1 MTRIGGFDSRSQPIA
16 VGWLHAVL
24 AVALTAAAFWATV
37 RGGWWQQPVWGKRGA
52 LNFAVMLIV
61 LAPPLLWAP
70 WRVLPVM
77 GLVGAIAI
85 AWLSVSFAAL
95 AGCVAVLS
103 CAYVAGRTLQLRLG
117 AADSDAAPGA
127 MDALVA
133 LAAGFA
139 LVALAVNALVFL
151 PVNGTLL
158 YVAAAVTT
166 VVLGADRLREL
177 LALVARR
184 ALAPPGARLWLS
196 SLPLRFAMLLVWLH
210 LLVVGFPEMGHDALA
225 MHLAIPHVIAA
236 EGRWS
241 FDVTRFIWAVMPM
254 NADWLYTAAWFLGGE
269 AAARLFNV
277 ATLLLTAAIVFVWS
291 RPRFGGAAASFAAL
305 LWLSLPLS
313 FLESASAFIELPL
326 AFVCAATLVVT
337 TEAFRRGRPGDWL
350 LAAVLFGSA
359 VATKMPALLLAPG
372 LLLIGSAQY
381 VALRRDPAGPWWQH
395 RSARELLLGLGL
407 AAAVATLFAAPP
419 YVNAWLRTG
428 NPVFPFF
435 NALFRS
441 PYFETASSFTNPLFV
456 HPIGWT
462 SFIDLSLRSSRF
474 LESPGDGA
482 LGIALMVLV
491 PLAALVAV
499 ARRDVSALMLLA
511 VALLFCLLVFREQV
525 YLRYIVP
532 VVPLLCIASAY
543 ALAQIRPAPLA
554 AAIGA
559 ALLAVNLARLP
570 SAHWPLSSF
579 PLQTLLSETA
589 RGSHLVAMHPEQVAA
604 KVMQQ
609 LLQGTDRTAAMFGVD
624 PVIARA
630 PAKTVTDS
638 WHSHPV
644 VRAAQVGGAEGLLGA
659 LIARGVEFFVVP
671 KHTDAAHLQRLLAV
685 SSEVAS
691 VGRLQIRRIDLD
703 RLPLRQALADPD
715 FRQAPAYW
723 GVAPERVDDR
733 GRGVW
738 VTVDAPAHQ
747 RVDLAGVT
755 MMAIENRFH
764 CPQPTNVRSQVNW
777 HAAEGRFMATT
788 IEVARCAGELVLRRR
803 VDPPPGAASAVVYAS
818 PHAKE
823 AVLAVRASAEIPV
836 SEAAR

>member
-1 MTRIGGFDSRSQPIA
+1 VTGGDGFDSRSQPVA
-16 VGWLHAVL
+16 ADWLHALL
-24 AVALTAAAFWATV
+24 ATALTGAALWATV
-37 RGGWWQQPVWGKRGA
+37 HLGWWQQPVWGKRGA
-52 LNFAVMLIV
+52 LNFALVLLV

-70 WRVLPVM
+70 SRSLPA
-77 GLVGAIAI
+77 LGAIGAVVI

-95 AGCVAVLS
+95 AGAAAVLF
-103 CAYVAGRTLQLRLG
+103 CAYVAGRKLQLRLG
-117 AADSDAAPGA
+117 IADGDAAPGA
-127 MDALVA
+127 MDVLVA

-139 LVALAVNALVFL
+139 LVALVVNGLVFL
-151 PVNGTLL
+151 PINGTLL
-158 YVAAAVTT
+158 YVAAVLATL
-166 VVLGADRLREL
+166 VLGVDRLREL
-177 LALVARR
+177 PALVARL
-184 ALAPPGARLWLS
+184 AFAPPGDRPWLS
-196 SLPLRFAMLLVWLH
+196 SLPLRAAMLLVWLH

-277 ATLLLTAAIVFVWS
+277 VTLLLTAAIIYVWS
-291 RPRFGGAAASFAAL
+291 RERLGTAAASFAAL

-326 AFVCAATLVVT
+326 TFVCAAMLVVAT
-337 TEAFRRGRPGDWL
+337 DAFRHGRLGHWL
-350 LAAVLFGSA
+350 LAAALFGSA
-359 VATKMPALLLAPG
+359 VASKLPALLLAPG
-372 LLLIGSAQY
+372 LLLVGAAQY
-381 VALRRDPAGPWWQH
+381 VALRRDSTGPWWRQ
-395 RSARELLLGLGL
+395 RSARDLLLGLAL
-407 AAAVATLFAAPP
+407 AAAVATFFAAPP
-419 YVNAWLRTG
+419 YLNAWLRTG

-441 PYFETASSFTNPLFV
+441 PYFETAASFTNPLFV

-482 LGIALMVLV
+482 LGIALLVLV
-491 PLAALVAV
+491 PLSTLAAL
-499 ARRDVSALMLLA
+499 ARRDVHILVLLA

-543 ALAQIRPAPLA
+543 ALAQVRPAPLA
-554 AAIGA
+554 AATGA
-559 ALLAVNLARLP
+559 ALLVLNLARLP

-579 PLQTLLSETA
+579 PLQTLLSEA
-589 RGSHLVAMHPEQVAA
+589 ERDRQLVAMHPEQVAA
-604 KVMQQ
+604 GVLQR
-609 LLQGTDRTAAMFGVD
+609 LLQGTGRTAAMFGVD

-630 PAKTVTDS
+630 PARTVTDS

-644 VRAAQVGGAEGLLGA
+644 VRAAQVGGAEGLLAA
-659 LIARGVEFFVVP
+659 LVARGVEFFVVP
-671 KHTDAAHLQRLLAV
+671 RHTDAAHLQRLLAV
-685 SSEVAS
+685 SSEVAG

-715 FRQAPAYW
+715 LRQAPAHW
-723 GVAPERVDDR
+723 GIAPERVDER

-755 MMAIENRFH
+755 MMAVENRFY
-764 CPQPTNVRSQVNW
+764 CPQPTDVRSQVNW
-777 HAAEGRFMATT
+777 HAADGRFMATT

-803 VDPPPGAASAVVYAS
+803 VDPPPGAASAEVFAS
-818 PHAKE
+818 PHATQ
-823 AVLAVRASAEIPV
+823 AVLAARASAEVPLV
-836 SEAAR
+836 EAPR